1 MIDPSDDVAIR
12 NLVAGYADAVGAR
25 DLEAWRATWSTDG
38 VWQIGETVLEG
49 IDAITRFMA
58 EALGRFPRLVQTAFA
73 GLVVEGA
80 DGRPTGVWPV
90 LEIQSASETDERMVI
105 GRYEDVYTKELGRWQ
120 FLERRFTALY
130 RGAVE
135 PGMKPR

>member
-12 NLVAGYADAVGAR
+12 NLVAAYAAAVGAR
-25 DLEAWRATWSTDG
+25 DLDSWKATWSPTG
-38 VWQIGETVLEG
+38 LWQIGETRIAG
-49 IDAITRFMA
+49 IDAITSFMA
-58 EALGRFPRLVQTAFA
+58 GALARFPHLTQTAFA

-90 LEIQSASETDERMVI
+90 LEIQHASETDERMVI

-120 FLERRFTALY
+120 FAERRFTALY

-135 PGMKPR
+135 PGMQAR